1 MAPLNRLEEILAE
14 FLDWKTEIWD
24 AGFPLKYLATTTH
37 SNLRQFI
44 LGFTA
49 MCRFYIGKFPNEA
62 IPQWRVNGDAIE
74 HHFRNV
80 RGAAGVNTSPT
91 AQKCCA
97 ATRHAT
103 IIRLFRDTAGY
114 SGGSPDNADDND
126 DEYRSFG
133 TPEQVPGI
141 SKRESLF
148 AFKCKKRAASLSL
161 RVLVLVL
168 SSAYAR
174 GAVSNYDSHL

>member
-1 MAPLNRLEEILAE
+1 LGRWLPNKVLGNDNAFELAAVH
-14 FLDWKTEIWD
+14 T
-24 AGFPLKYLATTTH
+24 
-37 SNLRQFI
+37 
-44 LGFTA
+44 
-49 MCRFYIGKFPNEA
+49 RFHCHVPVLHRKVSQGGN
-62 IPQWRVNGDAIE
+62 PQWRVHDDAIE

-80 RGAAGVNTSPT
+80 RGAAGDNTSPA